1 MPFGGEGADGPQ
13 HGDTAHQQRP
23 PPVPP
28 AAAVVQPGL
37 HPPSVYTPYQ
47 FASPADSPALASYG
61 QHYHGLPYTPH
72 QPPQAMHAAHAA
84 DDPAFRSPTL
94 TSRAPTAEGRANA
107 PEKPYSRQDG
117 RAAASEARNGLDE
130 AVGAAASTSGTAP
143 PKIVKKADRS
153 CKKCRERRVRCGRE
167 YPTCS
172 RCKKRRDAC
181 SYGEGVFVE
190 EVVEGSDQQRIAE
203 LESKI
208 STLQSQLKTTSSSIP
223 SRSSSNS
230 SPPLATVLSS
240 DNLPDAISRPIID
253 SLNPIEQSSLVY
265 FLDTEARNEAG
276 RMDAS
281 VGGGSDGNGLA
292 EAITRHLLD
301 AACRACDSK
310 LPGLANLVAR
320 VDFYKAHLR
329 ELDAPGRV
337 SVAVL
342 CALGARTSPHHTLF
356 GISSVQ
362 GADGS
367 PSPSLF
373 AAVGSR
379 RENLCRSL
387 ESQARETA
395 WATGLFRDQSYEG
408 LEALVGLMVLSMHEE
423 NDLEDTRFLVRQ
435 AVGTFLDIRHAELRN
450 GKNST
455 LGPTMGTA
463 IFMVDAYVAVRTG
476 RVSLITPG
484 ELQEFWSTAGFD
496 VPDLI
501 NPCITHAVQ
510 QVADQPVIT
519 WEAVQDVTTIIFN
532 YTLACYRVFAQV
544 VGPVQKPDS
553 SSLLGFIRNLWH
565 LIDQIHNAIQRFQ
578 QRLVSLATPISGAN
592 DDPHGTDH
600 AILLAVWADDML
612 VNLVG
617 LVHLYLMRDRNSGQ
631 YGPEREGDEELERTR
646 AESSMRVF
654 KCLKLLACL
663 YCNSQDRHNVIHLL
677 MHLVPLS
684 NWTSLVAMRIGQP
697 GGPLNEEFE
706 ITEEELDWFRMALEL
721 SLFYSPQLSSTLRA
735 LNNARQLYIQRG
747 GPPPAAPPP
756 PSVPNGPA
764 SYPSTAHSNTYMPV
778 QAQQADPGSSPKT
791 MPASLQFSYPQLD
804 QPHQHSHQHQ
814 HQHPQHQR
822 QQQQQQ
828 QEHDQQYRSQSFH
841 MFDFPQPIQL
851 DQRQPVPA
859 LPPPHR
865 DHPLPFALDLDAQ
878 LGHPGFAD
886 GAGEDPSAGGS
897 DVRSAFRSI
906 DWADLSLTPA
916 PAVGSEGSSSSIEE
930 WLKRPRRNS

>member
-1 MPFGGEGADGPQ
+1 MTTSGEGAGAGPYDSQ
-13 HGDTAHQQRP
+13 RGDQAHQRP
-23 PPVPP
+23 PAP
-28 AAAVVQPGL
+28 AQPGL
-37 HPPSVYTPYQ
+37 QPRVYTPYQ

-61 QHYHGLPYTPH
+61 QQYYGLPSA
-72 QPPQAMHAAHAA
+72 PPQAPQAMRGAHGG
-84 DDPAFRSPTL
+84 DEPTYRSPTL
-94 TSRAPTAEGRANA
+94 ISRVSTIEGRANA
-107 PEKPYSRQDG
+107 ADKPYSRQDG
-117 RAAASEARNGLDE
+117 CTAPSEARGAVDE
-130 AVGAAASTSGTAP
+130 VAGPTASASGTAP
-143 PKIVKKADRS
+143 PSIVKKADRS
-153 CKKCRERRVRCGRE
+153 CKKCRERR
-167 YPTCS
+167 YPTCH

-181 SYGEGVFVE
+181 LYGEGVFVE

-208 STLQSQLKTTSSSIP
+208 SSLQNQIKSTGSSIP

-230 SPPLATVLSS
+230 TAVPATVLSS
-240 DNLPDAISRPIID
+240 DNLPNAVARPIID
-253 SLNPIEQSSLVY
+253 SLNPVEQSLLVY
-265 FLDTEARNEAG
+265 FLDSERRNGRGRNEPN
-276 RMDAS
+276 
-281 VGGGSDGNGLA
+281 VGVGSDANSLA
-292 EAITRHLLD
+292 EAVTRHLLD
-301 AACRACDSK
+301 AARRACDSK

-320 VDFYKAHLR
+320 VDFYKSHLR
-329 ELDAPGRV
+329 ELDAAGRV

-342 CALGARTSPHHTLF
+342 CALGARTSPHHQLF
-356 GISSVQ
+356 GIPSVQ
-362 GADGS
+362 GADGT

-387 ESQARETA
+387 ERHARETA
-395 WATGLFRDQSYEG
+395 WATGLFRDQTYEG
-408 LEALVGLMVLSMHEE
+408 LDALVGLTMLSMHEE

-450 GKNST
+450 GKTST
-455 LGPTMGTA
+455 IGPTMGTA

-476 RVSLITPG
+476 RVSLITPN
-484 ELQEFWSTAGFD
+484 ELQEFFSTAGFD
-496 VPDLI
+496 VPDLV
-501 NPCITHAVQ
+501 NPCITHVVQ

-544 VGPVQKPDS
+544 IGPVRKPDS

-578 QRLVSLATPISGAN
+578 QRLVSLSTPISGAN

-617 LVHLYLMRDRNSGQ
+617 LIHLYLMRDRDVGQ

-654 KCLKLLACL
+654 KCLKLLAFYCQL

-721 SLFYSPQLSSTLRA
+721 SLYYSPQLSSTLRA
-735 LNNARQLYIQRG
+735 LNNAREMYIQRP
-747 GPPPAAPPP
+747 GPPPAAAPPR
-756 PSVPNGPA
+756 PSVTVRA
-764 SYPSTAHSNTYMPV
+764 T
-778 QAQQADPGSSPKT
+778 QADAGSSPKT
-791 MPASLQFSYPQLD
+791 MPASLQFSYPQHD
-804 QPHQHSHQHQ
+804 QSFQHSHQHQ
-814 HQHPQHQR
+814 HPQHRPPQ
-822 QQQQQQ
+822 
-828 QEHDQQYRSQSFH
+828 HDQPYRSQSFH
-841 MFDFPQPIQL
+841 MFDFPSDTIQI
-851 DQRQPVPA
+851 DERPPVPA
-859 LPPPHR
+859 LPPSHR
-865 DHPLPFALDLDAQ
+865 DQPPLPFAPDLDTQ

-916 PAVGSEGSSSSIEE
+916 PAVGSECSSSSIEE